1 METTTVVTVCLHCI
15 RYDFCA
21 ILWYSTCSGTF
32 NALRIAYEELRVLWI
47 CNVWV
52 SFCFRIATVFYLWVS
67 EASESGSETVRGEC
81 LSWIVRF
88 MMGGDDELDRWN
100 SVYVLYIVA

>member
-1 METTTVVTVCLHCI
+1 MISVQSCIAVVQYVFGYFQCVADCL
-15 RYDFCA
+15 R
-21 ILWYSTCSGTF
+21 GV
-32 NALRIAYEELRVLWI
+32 RVLWI

-88 MMGGDDELDRWN
+88 MMCGDDELDRWN
-100 SVYVLYIVA
+100 SVYVLHIVA